1 MVETFKMP
9 TSRLIYVF
17 RINDKEHKGAVK
29 IGEATYQGELWPNQ
43 LTHDCKELRQAAHAR
58 IKQYTQTAGI
68 KYELVWATPSFFIE
82 GNTFTHFNDKA
93 VHQVLLNSG
102 FKMRHFDISGKA
114 TEWFECDPPTV
125 MKSIE
130 AIKLGR
136 KTLNPEDIAPAQ
148 QPIDFRPEQLTAIE
162 MATKQFKKGNKM
174 LWNAKMRFGKTLSAL
189 EVVRRMQFKRT
200 LILTHRPVVNESW
213 FDDFNKIFFDSGGR
227 WIYGSKAAKIDF
239 DEVEA
244 FAKQAEPNSYVY
256 FASMQDLRGSALAGG
271 KFDKNYELFETDWDF
286 IIVDEAHEGTQTT
299 LGKNVLEELKKKK
312 TKVLHLSGT
321 PFNIQNEFEEEETF
335 SWDYINE
342 QKAKKQWEIDHPGDY
357 NPYGTLPAMNIYTY
371 DLGKLMNQQRFA
383 DKEVAFNFREF
394 FRTDKF
400 GKFVHEDYVLRF
412 LDLLTKNDKES
423 LYPFSNDRF
432 RNIFRHTLWV
442 VPGVK
447 EAAAL
452 EKLLI
457 DHDEF
462 GANGVQIVN
471 VAGDMGVTDDD
482 EERRYNNALQK
493 LNDAITANPFATRTI
508 TLSCGRLTTGVSVK
522 PWTGVLML
530 AGTFNTAASAYMQTI
545 FRVQTP
551 FEFGGLVKDNCYVFD
566 FAPDRTLTV
575 LAEVT
580 RVNTKPGK
588 ADSEQKERLGEFL
601 NYCSVIALD
610 GSHMRKINTNNLMER
625 VKKVYIERVVRSG
638 FEDGG
643 LYNDELLKLDAV
655 DVNEFNRIGKAIGK
669 TKAQKGTTE
678 IDVNKQG
685 LTDEEY
691 KKAEEAKKKPK
702 KERTP
707 EDEAAIAEQKK
718 RQEMR
723 QNAISVLRSI
733 SIRMPLLIYG
743 AEIDDEKEE
752 ITIDNFEN
760 LIDTASWDE
769 FMPTCEYDEIGTDGK
784 KRKIKRPLSKAEFRR
799 FKKYYDPDIF
809 IAAAKRIR
817 QMVRNADEMPIE
829 QRISR
834 IADIFSTFRNPDKET
849 VLTPWRIVNMH
860 LSDTLGGYTFFNDD
874 FTETIEEPRFVDRD
888 YVTAEVFNPDTHLLE
903 INSKTGLYPLLLT
916 YNAYRARLRNEWS
929 SPQTVEEHQAIW
941 DATVRDNV
949 FVICKTKM
957 AKSITRRT
965 LLGFREGKANM
976 WAPDDLIN
984 KIKNQPEL
992 FIKEVYDLVGKNV
1005 KINAIV
1011 GNPPY
1016 QVMDGGGNGAAA
1028 VPIYNKFVDASKAI
1042 RPDYITLIMPAKW
1055 YGGGRGLDDFREQM
1069 LNETHI
1075 DVIYDFP
1082 NPKDVFETA
1091 NISGGVCYFRW
1102 SNKYDSHNVKFVN
1115 VIDGKRVSANR
1126 LLNEFIPYDI
1136 FPRYNEATSIIH
1148 KVLAKNGFTPLSNII
1163 APYKPFGL
1171 RTYERG
1177 EDTKMAENDLL
1188 LHTSKG
1194 VGFVPFESVSSSVDY
1209 VDKFNVITGKALSG
1223 HLGETDENGQVKVL
1237 ATTKII
1243 APNEIC
1249 TESYIAIGK
1258 FERKSEA
1265 DNAYFYLSSKFARFL
1280 LLQALPTLDI
1290 RKERFIF
1297 VPLQDFTSNS
1307 DIDWSQSVADIDR
1320 QLYTKYGMTSDEVSF
1335 IESMIK
1341 PM

>member
-17 RINDKEHKGAVK
+17 RINDPEHKGAVK

-321 PFNIQNEFEEEETF
+321 PFNIQNEFEEDETF
-335 SWDYINE
+335 SWDYIDE

-432 RNIFRHTLWV
+432 RNIFRHTLWM

-575 LAEVT
+575 LAEVA

-610 GSHMRKINTNNLMER
+610 GSHMRKINANNLMER

-655 DVNEFNRIGKAIGK
+655 DVDEFNRIGKAIGR

-707 EDEAAIAEQKK
+707 EEEASIAEQKK

-849 VLTPWRIVNMH
+849 VLTPWRVVNMH
-860 LSDTLGGYTFFNDD
+860 MSDTLGGYTFLNED
-874 FTETIEEPRFVDRD
+874 FTETIEDPRFVDRGN
-888 YVTAEVFNPDTHLLE
+888 VTAEVFNPETHLLE

-916 YNAYRARLRNEWS
+916 YNAYRARLRNEWA
-929 SPQTVEEHQAIW
+929 SPQTVEEH
-941 DATVRDNV
+941 
-949 FVICKTKM
+949 
-957 AKSITRRT
+957 
-965 LLGFREGKANM
+965 
-976 WAPDDLIN
+976 
-984 KIKNQPEL
+984 
-992 FIKEVYDLVGKNV
+992 
-1005 KINAIV
+1005 
-1011 GNPPY
+1011 
-1016 QVMDGGGNGAAA
+1016 
-1028 VPIYNKFVDASKAI
+1028 
-1042 RPDYITLIMPAKW
+1042 
-1055 YGGGRGLDDFREQM
+1055 
-1069 LNETHI
+1069 
-1075 DVIYDFP
+1075 
-1082 NPKDVFETA
+1082 
-1091 NISGGVCYFRW
+1091 
-1102 SNKYDSHNVKFVN
+1102 
-1115 VIDGKRVSANR
+1115 
-1126 LLNEFIPYDI
+1126 
-1136 FPRYNEATSIIH
+1136 
-1148 KVLAKNGFTPLSNII
+1148 
-1163 APYKPFGL
+1163 
-1171 RTYERG
+1171 
-1177 EDTKMAENDLL
+1177 
-1188 LHTSKG
+1188 
-1194 VGFVPFESVSSSVDY
+1194 
-1209 VDKFNVITGKALSG
+1209 
-1223 HLGETDENGQVKVL
+1223 
-1237 ATTKII
+1237 
-1243 APNEIC
+1243 
-1249 TESYIAIGK
+1249 
-1258 FERKSEA
+1258 
-1265 DNAYFYLSSKFARFL
+1265 
-1280 LLQALPTLDI
+1280 
-1290 RKERFIF
+1290 
-1297 VPLQDFTSNS
+1297 
-1307 DIDWSQSVADIDR
+1307 
-1320 QLYTKYGMTSDEVSF
+1320 
-1335 IESMIK
+1335 
-1341 PM
+1341 

>member
-1 MVETFKMP
+1 MVETFQMP
-9 TSRLIYVF
+9 ASRLIYVF
-17 RINDKEHKGAVK
+17 RINDPQHKGAIK

-68 KYELVWATPSFFIE
+68 KYELVWATPAFIIE
-82 GNTFTHFNDKA
+82 GTKYTHFNDKA
-93 VHQVLLNSG
+93 IHQILLNSG
-102 FKMRHFDISGKA
+102 IKPRKFDIAGKA
-114 TEWFECDPPTV
+114 TEWFETDPPTV
-125 MKSIE
+125 LKAIE
-130 AIKLGR
+130 AIKAGR
-136 KTLNPEDIAPAQ
+136 KTLNPEDIKPAQ
-148 QPIDFRPEQLTAIE
+148 QPIDFRPEQLAAIT

-189 EVVRRMQFKRT
+189 EVVKRMQFKRT

-213 FDDFNKIFFDSGGR
+213 FEDFNKIFFDCGGR
-227 WIYGSKAAKIDF
+227 WIYGSKAAKIGF
-239 DEVEA
+239 NEVEA
-244 FAKQAEPNSYVY
+244 FAQEAEPNSYVY
-256 FASMQDLRGSALAGG
+256 FASMQDLRGSSQAGG
-271 KFDKNYELFETDWDF
+271 KFDKNNDLFACEWDF
-286 IIVDEAHEGTQTT
+286 IIVDEAHEGTQTA
-299 LGKNVLEELKKKK
+299 LGKNVLDELKKKG

-321 PFNIQNEFEEEETF
+321 PFNIQDEFEEEETF
-335 SWDYINE
+335 SWDYIDE
-342 QKAKKQWEIDHPGDY
+342 QKAKMQWEIDHPGDY

-394 FRTDKF
+394 FRTDES

-412 LDLLTKNDKES
+412 LDLLTKNDKDS

-432 RNIFRHTLWV
+432 RNIFRHTLWM

-452 EKLLI
+452 ERLLI

-462 GANGVQIVN
+462 GARGFQVVN

-493 LNDAITANPFATRTI
+493 LNDAITDNPFATRTI

-575 LAEVT
+575 LAEVA

-588 ADSEQKERLGEFL
+588 ADSEQKQRLGEFL
-601 NYCSVIALD
+601 NYCSVISLD
-610 GSHMRKINTNNLMER
+610 GSMMRKINANNLMER

-655 DVNEFNRIGKAIGK
+655 DVDEFNRIGKAIGR
-669 TKAQKGTTE
+669 TKAQKGTSE

-685 LTDEEY
+685 LSDEEY
-691 KKAEEAKKKPK
+691 EKSEKAKKKPK

-707 EDEAAIAEQKK
+707 EEEAAIEEQKK

-752 ITIDNFEN
+752 ITIDNFEKI
-760 LIDTASWDE
+760 IDDASWDE
-769 FMPTCEYDEIGTDGK
+769 FMPTCEYDEITPDGK

-809 IAAAKRIR
+809 IAAGKRIR
-817 QMVRNADEMPIE
+817 QMVKNADEMSVE
-829 QRISR
+829 QRIAR

-849 VLTPWRIVNMH
+849 VLTPWRVVNMH
-860 LSDTLGGYTFFNDD
+860 ISDCIGGYTFYNQEFS
-874 FTETIEEPRFVDRD
+874 ETIDEPRFVEHGN
-888 YVTAEVFNPDTHLLE
+888 VTSDVFNPETHLLE

-916 YNAYRARLRNEWS
+916 YNAYRARLRNEWTT
-929 SPQTVEEHQAIW
+929 PETIEEHQAIW
-941 DATVRDNV
+941 DAAVRDNV
-949 FVICKTKM
+949 FVICKTRM

-965 LLGFREGKANM
+965 LMGFRTNVKPNM

-992 FIKEVYDLVGKNV
+992 FIKKVQDLVGKNV

-1016 QVMDGGGNGAAA
+1016 QDMGGSGGTNDA
-1028 VPIYNKFVDASKAI
+1028 PIYQEFGMIASKIKPKYVSLVIPSRWFA
-1042 RPDYITLIMPAKW
+1042 A
-1055 YGGGRGLDDFREQM
+1055 GRDNLLGDFRTMM
-1069 LNETHI
+1069 LN
-1075 DVIYDFP
+1075 
-1082 NPKDVFETA
+1082 
-1091 NISGGVCYFRW
+1091 SGRIA
-1102 SNKYDSHNVKFVN
+1102 KL
-1115 VIDGKRVSANR
+1115 VS
-1126 LLNEFIPYDI
+1126 
-1136 FPRYNEATSIIH
+1136 YN
-1148 KVLAKNGFTPLSNII
+1148 LS
-1163 APYKPFGL
+1163 
-1171 RTYERG
+1171 T
-1177 EDTKMAENDLL
+1177 
-1188 LHTSKG
+1188 
-1194 VGFVPFESVSSSVDY
+1194 
-1209 VDKFNVITGKALSG
+1209 
-1223 HLGETDENGQVKVL
+1223 
-1237 ATTKII
+1237 
-1243 APNEIC
+1243 
-1249 TESYIAIGK
+1249 
-1258 FERKSEA
+1258 
-1265 DNAYFYLSSKFARFL
+1265 
-1280 LLQALPTLDI
+1280 
-1290 RKERFIF
+1290 
-1297 VPLQDFTSNS
+1297 
-1307 DIDWSQSVADIDR
+1307 
-1320 QLYTKYGMTSDEVSF
+1320 
-1335 IESMIK
+1335 
-1341 PM
+1341 

>member
-17 RINDKEHKGAVK
+17 RINDPEHKGAVK

-43 LTHDCKELRQAAHAR
+43 LAHDCKELRQAAHGR

-82 GNTFTHFNDKA
+82 GNTYTHFNDKA
-93 VHQVLLNSG
+93 IHQVLKNSG
-102 FKMRHFDISGKA
+102 IKARNFDIAGKA
-114 TEWFECDPPTV
+114 IEWFECDPPTV
-125 MKSIE
+125 IKAIE
-130 AIKLGR
+130 AIKAGR
-136 KTLNPEDIAPAQ
+136 KTLNPEDIDPAQ
-148 QPIDFRPEQLTAIE
+148 QPIDFRPEQLEAIE
-162 MATKQFKKGNKM
+162 MAYKQFKKGSKM

-189 EVVRRMQFKRT
+189 EVVKRMQFKRT

-244 FAKQAEPNSYVY
+244 FAKKAEPNSYVY
-256 FASMQDLRGSALAGG
+256 FASMQDLRGSSKAGG
-271 KFDKNYELFETDWDF
+271 KFDKNNALFETEWDF
-286 IIVDEAHEGTQTT
+286 IIVDEAHEGTQTV

-321 PFNIQNEFEEEETF
+321 PFNIQDEFEEEETF
-335 SWDYINE
+335 SWDYIDE

-394 FRTDKF
+394 FRTDEG

-412 LDLLTKNDKES
+412 LDLLTKNDRES

-432 RNIFRHTLWV
+432 RNIFRHTLWM
-442 VPGVK
+442 VPGVR

-462 GANGVQIVN
+462 GAKGVQIVN

-493 LNDAITANPFATRTI
+493 LNDAITDNPFATRTI

-575 LAEVT
+575 LAEVA

-610 GSHMRKINTNNLMER
+610 GSHMNKIDAKDLMER

-655 DVNEFNRIGKAIGK
+655 DVDEFNRIGKAIGR

-702 KERTP
+702 R
-707 EDEAAIAEQKK
+707 
-718 RQEMR
+718 
-723 QNAISVLRSI
+723 NVL
-733 SIRMPLLIYG
+733 L
-743 AEIDDEKEE
+743 
-752 ITIDNFEN
+752 
-760 LIDTASWDE
+760 
-769 FMPTCEYDEIGTDGK
+769 
-784 KRKIKRPLSKAEFRR
+784 
-799 FKKYYDPDIF
+799 
-809 IAAAKRIR
+809 
-817 QMVRNADEMPIE
+817 
-829 QRISR
+829 
-834 IADIFSTFRNPDKET
+834 
-849 VLTPWRIVNMH
+849 
-860 LSDTLGGYTFFNDD
+860 
-874 FTETIEEPRFVDRD
+874 
-888 YVTAEVFNPDTHLLE
+888 
-903 INSKTGLYPLLLT
+903 
-916 YNAYRARLRNEWS
+916 
-929 SPQTVEEHQAIW
+929 
-941 DATVRDNV
+941 
-949 FVICKTKM
+949 KM
-957 AKSITRRT
+957 K
-965 LLGFREGKANM
+965 
-976 WAPDDLIN
+976 
-984 KIKNQPEL
+984 QP
-992 FIKEVYDLVGKNV
+992 
-1005 KINAIV
+1005 
-1011 GNPPY
+1011 
-1016 QVMDGGGNGAAA
+1016 
-1028 VPIYNKFVDASKAI
+1028 
-1042 RPDYITLIMPAKW
+1042 
-1055 YGGGRGLDDFREQM
+1055 
-1069 LNETHI
+1069 
-1075 DVIYDFP
+1075 
-1082 NPKDVFETA
+1082 
-1091 NISGGVCYFRW
+1091 
-1102 SNKYDSHNVKFVN
+1102 
-1115 VIDGKRVSANR
+1115 
-1126 LLNEFIPYDI
+1126 
-1136 FPRYNEATSIIH
+1136 
-1148 KVLAKNGFTPLSNII
+1148 
-1163 APYKPFGL
+1163 
-1171 RTYERG
+1171 
-1177 EDTKMAENDLL
+1177 
-1188 LHTSKG
+1188 
-1194 VGFVPFESVSSSVDY
+1194 
-1209 VDKFNVITGKALSG
+1209 
-1223 HLGETDENGQVKVL
+1223 
-1237 ATTKII
+1237 
-1243 APNEIC
+1243 
-1249 TESYIAIGK
+1249 
-1258 FERKSEA
+1258 
-1265 DNAYFYLSSKFARFL
+1265 
-1280 LLQALPTLDI
+1280 
-1290 RKERFIF
+1290 
-1297 VPLQDFTSNS
+1297 
-1307 DIDWSQSVADIDR
+1307 
-1320 QLYTKYGMTSDEVSF
+1320 
-1335 IESMIK
+1335 
-1341 PM
+1341 

>member
-1 MVETFKMP
+1 MVETFKAP
-9 TSRLIYVF
+9 ASPLIYVF
-17 RINDKEHKGAVK
+17 RINDPQHKGAVK
-29 IGEATYQGELWPNQ
+29 IGQATYQGDLWPNQ

-68 KYELVWATPSFFIE
+68 KYELVWATPAFSLEDNI
-82 GNTFTHFNDKA
+82 HFNDKEI
-93 VHQVLLNSG
+93 HQVLTNSG
-102 FKMRHFDISGKA
+102 IKPKKFDISGKA
-114 TEWFECDPPTV
+114 TEWFETDPPTV
-125 MKSIE
+125 LKAIE
-130 AIKLGR
+130 AIKAGR
-136 KTLNPEDIAPAQ
+136 KTLNPEDIKPAQ
-148 QPIDFRPEQLTAIE
+148 QPIDFRPEQLKAIN

-189 EVVRRMQFKRT
+189 EVVKRMQFKRT
-200 LILTHRPVVNESW
+200 LILTHRPVVNEGW
-213 FDDFNKIFFDSGGR
+213 FEDFNKIFFDCGGR

-239 DEVEA
+239 PKVET
-244 FAKQAEPNSYVY
+244 FAKEAEPNSYVY
-256 FASMQDLRGSALAGG
+256 FASMQDLRGSSQAGG
-271 KFDKNYELFETDWDF
+271 KFDKNNELFANEWDF
-286 IIVDEAHEGTQTT
+286 IIVDEAHEGTQTA
-299 LGKNVLEELKKKK
+299 LGKNVLEELKKKG

-321 PFNIQNEFEEEETF
+321 PFNIQNDFEEEETF
-335 SWDYINE
+335 SWDYIDE

-394 FRTDKF
+394 FRTDDS
-400 GKFVHEDYVLRF
+400 GKFVHEDYVIRF
-412 LDLLTKNDKES
+412 LDLLTKNDRDS

-432 RNIFRHTLWV
+432 RNIFRHTLWM

-457 DHDEF
+457 NHDEF
-462 GANGVQIVN
+462 GARGVQIVN
-471 VAGDMGVTDDD
+471 VAGDMGVADDD

-493 LNDAITANPFATRTI
+493 LNDAITDNPFASRTI

-575 LAEVT
+575 LAEVA

-588 ADSEQKERLGEFL
+588 ADGEQKQRLGEFL
-601 NYCSVIALD
+601 NYCSVISLD
-610 GSHMRKINTNNLMER
+610 GSKMRKINANNLMER

-643 LYNDELLKLDAV
+643 LYNDELLKLDSV
-655 DVNEFNRIGKAIGK
+655 DVDEFNRIGRAIGR

-691 KKAEEAKKKPK
+691 DKAEKAKKKPK
-702 KERTP
+702 RECTP
-707 EDEAAIAEQKK
+707 EEEAAIAEQKK
-718 RQEMR
+718 RIEMR

-752 ITIDNFEN
+752 ITIDNFEDI
-760 LIDTASWDE
+760 IDQASWDE
-769 FMPTCEYDEIGTDGK
+769 FMPSCEYDEIDSDGK
-784 KRKIKRPLSKAEFRR
+784 KRKIKRPLSKSEFRR

-809 IAAAKRIR
+809 IAAGKRIR
-817 QMVRNADEMPIE
+817 QMVKNADEMPVE
-829 QRISR
+829 QRIAR

-849 VLTPWRIVNMH
+849 VLTPWRVVNMH
-860 LSDTLGGYTFFNDD
+860 ISDTLGGYTFFNED
-874 FTETIEEPRFVDRD
+874 FTETIEEPRFVEHGN
-888 YVTAEVFNPDTHLLE
+888 VTADVFNPDTHLLE

-916 YNAYRARLRNEWS
+916 YNAYRARLRNEWT
-929 SPQTVEEHQAIW
+929 SPETVEDHQAIW
-941 DATVRDNV
+941 DAAVRDNV

-957 AKSITRRT
+957 AKAITRRT
-965 LLGFREGKANM
+965 LLGFRKGKTNM

-992 FIKEVYDLVGKNV
+992 FIKKVQELIGKNV

-1016 QVMDGGGNGAAA
+1016 QEVDGGGGSSAK
-1028 VPIYNKFVDASKAI
+1028 PIYDKFVEIS
-1042 RPDYITLIMPAKW
+1042 TLVKPCFISMIMPSRW
-1055 YGGGRGLDDFREQM
+1055 MTGGKGLDDFRAYM
-1069 LNETHI
+1069 LGNHSIRVMHDYLNASDCFTNVAIEGGICYFLIDTNHEGLCVFFSHTTNGVSSVERYLDDNDS
-1075 DVIYDFP
+1075 DVIIRD
-1082 NPKDVFETA
+1082 A
-1091 NISGGVCYFRW
+1091 G
-1102 SNKYDSHNVKFVN
+1102 
-1115 VIDGKRVSANR
+1115 A
-1126 LLNEFIPYDI
+1126 L
-1136 FPRYNEATSIIH
+1136 SILTKVVEKSKH
-1148 KVLAKNGFTPLSNII
+1148 YLSEKVLARNPFNTSNYVDGLSTTPVNDVLKLFGRFDGGRDLRYLPAYYKPTKGNEIIKSWKVFISKADGAAGQLGNPIPARIIGQGVVGDTETICSETFLAI
-1163 APYKPFGL
+1163 APFSSEMEAINVTIYC
-1171 RTYERG
+1171 RTKFCRF
-1177 EDTKMAENDLL
+1177 M
-1188 LHTSKG
+1188 
-1194 VGFVPFESVSSSVDY
+1194 VG
-1209 VDKFNVITGKALSG
+1209 
-1223 HLGETDENGQVKVL
+1223 
-1237 ATTKII
+1237 
-1243 APNEIC
+1243 
-1249 TESYIAIGK
+1249 
-1258 FERKSEA
+1258 
-1265 DNAYFYLSSKFARFL
+1265 
-1280 LLQALPTLDI
+1280 I
-1290 RKERFIF
+1290 RKLKNMTRDTYKF
-1297 VPLQDFTSNS
+1297 VPLQDFTEGS
-1307 DIDWSQSVADIDR
+1307 DIDWSKSVAEIDA
-1320 QLYTKYGMTSDEVSF
+1320 QLYAKYSLSDDEIAF